1 MERPQRLAVIGCAD
15 LALPQELQSLP
26 TGPEVRAFSSLYGD
40 TEALQRWQPEVAF
53 VGIDDDGAETAG
65 ALRVLRGILPGMAIV
80 LVGRAAVETTV
91 APVAQRLGAQVLLRP
106 GRPGDVAEVLA
117 QALAG
122 SAQPRAEAFV
132 DLVRGIADEVN
143 NPLMYISGYL
153 QLLRAGLDA
162 ERDRDR
168 HSQLQAAL
176 SGVQRIQATL
186 ARIHLL
192 ARAEHGAR
200 LEHRI
205 DLVAAMQA
213 AMDRLPDAVRTPIE
227 IGSLPQ
233 LWIRGEPEL
242 LTAALDAFVRVAGEF
257 ADHGDTVGIQLD
269 THGQAAR
276 ARLRIQSRGLQA
288 WRLPRT
294 FEPYYLNRVFRGTAQ
309 GLGLFLTQTVLHAH
323 RGEAIARRLGD
334 DVLAIDLLVPLGE

>member
-1 MERPQRLAVIGCAD
+1 MAAVQ
-15 LALPQELQSLP
+15 ALP
-26 TGPEVRAFSSLYGD
+26 TTRDARTFASLYGD
-40 TEALQRWQPEVAF
+40 TEALQRWQPDVAL
-53 VGIDDDGAETAG
+53 VGVTEDGAETSG
-65 ALRVLRGILPGMAIV
+65 ALRVLRGMLPGLGIV
-80 LVGRAAVETTV
+80 LVGSAALEMAL
-91 APVAQRLGAQVLLRP
+91 APVAQRLGAQVLLWP
-106 GRPGDVAEVLA
+106 GRPGDLAEVLA
-117 QALAG
+117 QSLAD

-132 DLVRGIADEVN
+132 DLVRGIADEIN
-143 NPLMYISGYL
+143 NPLMYVSGYL

-168 HSQLQAAL
+168 QAQLQSAL

-205 DLVAAMQA
+205 DLVLAVQTAMA
-213 AMDRLPDAVRTPIE
+213 RLPDAARTAIE
-227 IGSLPQ
+227 LGAPGP
-233 LWIRGEPEL
+233 LWIAGEPEL
-242 LTAALDAFVRVAGEF
+242 LNAALDAFVRVAGEF
-257 ADHGDTVGIQLD
+257 RDLGEAVGIHLD

-276 ARLRIQSRGLQA
+276 ARLRVQSRGLQA

-309 GLGLFLTQTVLHAH
+309 GLGLFLAQTVLHAH
-323 RGEAIARRLGD
+323 RGEAIARRLAD
-334 DVLAIDLLVPLGE
+334 DVLAIDLLVPLRA